1 MRLALEQLTALKK
14 ILLTEVLY
22 HIMAKKS
29 SVSGENR
36 DNRARV
42 WTFVIY
48 PESAPE
54 NWRDLLDEFH
64 IQWAH
69 SPLHDKDVNATG
81 EPKKAHFHVAV
92 TFEGKKS
99 YEQVKEITDALHAP
113 IPQRA
118 HDLHAL
124 IRYFAHLDNPE
135 KAQYSVDDIKGFG
148 GIDIEECLRPSGSAR
163 YSLIGDMIAYIKD
176 HHIVEYQ
183 DLMDYA
189 LANEPEWFKLLCD
202 SASYVVDRYIKSQ
215 RLRSVC
221 PRSDVLQVDPKT
233 GEVLGGDVGEV

>member
-1 MRLALEQLTALKK
+1 MP
-14 ILLTEVLY
+14 
-22 HIMAKKS
+22 KKS
-29 SVSGENR
+29 SGSGDESR
-36 DNRARV
+36 TRV

-69 SPLHDKDVNATG
+69 SPLHDKDLNATG
-81 EPKKAHFHVAV
+81 EPKKAHYHVVLAFPQV
-92 TFEGKKS
+92 KA
-99 YEQVKEITDALHAP
+99 YEQVKAITDALNAP
-113 IPQRA
+113 IPQRC

-124 IRYFAHLDNPE
+124 VRYFAHLDNPE
-135 KAQYSVDDIKGFG
+135 KAQYSVADIKGFG

-163 YSLIGDMIAYIKD
+163 YALIGDMIRYIKEQ
-176 HHIVEYQ
+176 HITEYQ

-189 LANEPEWFKLLCD
+189 LENELEWFKLLCD

-215 RLRSVC
+215 RLRAFS
-221 PRSDVLQVDPKT
+221 PRSGLLQVDPKT
-233 GEVLGGDVGEV
+233 GEVLGGDDDVQG